1 MRTLKIVL
9 ISLFLAGC
17 GITSQ
22 SVSPTQTEEPTQ
34 AASPTSIP
42 SSTSTPDLRGT
53 QIAEFGATQTAQV
66 AKAYA
71 TRKAQSNQ
79 ATSLLD
85 EILRNSSEIEGI
97 DISNPKLVFG
107 PESGSLTHAIDNKVT
122 ASNANVSLKNFIVHI
137 TFINPYD
144 TSTTGTWDYGI
155 LFRNTYENN
164 QYRLTILSNQ
174 SWTLVDASTWTNIF
188 SKNDKY
194 LTAKAREENS
204 IWLIVQDTKAFLFI
218 NGSYSQ
224 LLDVST
230 RITPGDISPATGLY
244 YGNETDKKTTRFHD
258 FVIWS
263 LP

>member
-1 MRTLKIVL
+1 VRTLKIVL
-9 ISLFLAGC
+9 ISLFVASC

-22 SVSPTQTEEPTQ
+22 AVLPTQTKEPIRV
-34 AASPTSIP
+34 ASPTIVP
-42 SSTSTPDLRGT
+42 SPTSTPDLKGT
-53 QIAEFGATQTAQV
+53 QIAAFGATQTAQA

-71 TRKAQSNQ
+71 TKKAQSNQ

-85 EILRNSSEIEGI
+85 EIVRNASEIEGL
-97 DISNPKLVFG
+97 DIRDPKLVFG

-122 ASNANVSLKNFIVHI
+122 ASNANVSLKNFIIHI
-137 TFINPYD
+137 TFTNPYD

-174 SWTLVDASTWTNIF
+174 SWTLVDASTWTDIF

-194 LTAKAREENS
+194 LTAKAGEENR
-204 IWLIVQDTKAFLFI
+204 IWLIVQEKKAFLFI

-224 LLDVST
+224 LLDVSARVT
-230 RITPGDISPATGLY
+230 SGDISRATGLY
-244 YGNETDKKTTRFHD
+244 YGNETDKKTTGFHD
-258 FVIWS
+258 LVVWS